1 MKNKKVSIIAPCFNE
16 EKNIDIFYDNILAV
30 FSNLQDYTYE
40 LIFVDDASSDETVN
54 QIKKIINNDKKVKL
68 VVNAR
73 NYGVYKNSFNGIQYA
88 TGEVLVPM
96 LPVDLQD
103 PPELIREFLK
113 KWEIGDKI
121 IIGTRKDREE
131 FFLKRFIRSVYYKI
145 AKKFSDFN
153 LIEYGGEFGLLDKS
167 IYKQLL
173 DFNDYYPYTRGLIA
187 SLSNDISTVPYVWKK
202 RKQGKSNYSLF
213 NYYDH
218 AINGIVSTS
227 RNILRR
233 FIFIGLMSSV
243 VLFLAISYQIFSFL
257 FYDRTLIPP
266 GTLTIL
272 IVLSFIS
279 VFLLISLSLIS
290 EYIVAIH
297 SQVRNNIGV
306 VEKEIVNI
314 SN

>member
-1 MKNKKVSIIAPCFNE
+1 
-16 EKNIDIFYDNILAV
+16 
-30 FSNLQDYTYE
+30 
-40 LIFVDDASSDETVN
+40 
-54 QIKKIINNDKKVKL
+54 
-68 VVNAR
+68 
-73 NYGVYKNSFNGIQYA
+73 
-88 TGEVLVPM
+88 
-96 LPVDLQD
+96 
-103 PPELIREFLK
+103 
-113 KWEIGDKI
+113 
-121 IIGTRKDREE
+121 
-131 FFLKRFIRSVYYKI
+131 
-145 AKKFSDFN
+145 
-153 LIEYGGEFGLLDKS
+153 
-167 IYKQLL
+167 
-173 DFNDYYPYTRGLIA
+173 
-187 SLSNDISTVPYVWKK
+187 VWKK

-314 SN
+314 SD